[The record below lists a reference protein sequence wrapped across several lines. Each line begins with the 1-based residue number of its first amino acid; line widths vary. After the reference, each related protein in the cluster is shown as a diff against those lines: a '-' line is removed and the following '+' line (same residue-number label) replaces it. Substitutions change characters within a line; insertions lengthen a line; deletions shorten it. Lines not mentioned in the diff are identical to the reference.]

1 MRKTKYSP
9 TENPEKFFDLRQ
21 CPLCGHDQI
30 FVEKT
35 TRPVRRYKCSKCR
48 NSWKGIMVFLAYENA
63 LDAVA
68 ECYRAKTE
76 VGKSLGFL

>member
-1 MRKTKYSP
+1 MKKTTYSP
-9 TENPEKFFDLRQ
+9 TENPEKFFDLQQ
-21 CPLCGHDQI
+21 CPLCGHDEI

-35 TRPVRRYKCSKCR
+35 THTVRRYKCRKCR

-68 ECYRAKTE
+68 DCYRMKKDVE
-76 VGKSLGFL
+76 RSLGFL